1 MLLDLFLT
9 FLLIGFVSFGGGYAI
24 IPMIQLEVERH
35 GWMTSQELLDVIAV
49 AGMSPGPIATNTA
62 VFIGFHVAGF
72 WGGAT
77 AALAM
82 TLPSV
87 LIVLLLAS
95 FFYKINEVP
104 VVQSAF
110 YGMRPIITA
119 LIIFAAFSFAQSNG
133 LLAFTKDSLI
143 GGLLFLLCLLALLK
157 YKWHPMLVIVV
168 AGGLGILLY

>member
-35 GWMTSQELLDVIAV
+35 GWMTSQELIDVIAV

-95 FFYKINEVP
+95 FF
-104 VVQSAF
+104 
-110 YGMRPIITA
+110 
-119 LIIFAAFSFAQSNG
+119 
-133 LLAFTKDSLI
+133 TKSTRL
-143 GGLLFLLCLLALLK
+143 LLFNPLFTACARSSR
-157 YKWHPMLVIVV
+157 H
-168 AGGLGILLY
+168 